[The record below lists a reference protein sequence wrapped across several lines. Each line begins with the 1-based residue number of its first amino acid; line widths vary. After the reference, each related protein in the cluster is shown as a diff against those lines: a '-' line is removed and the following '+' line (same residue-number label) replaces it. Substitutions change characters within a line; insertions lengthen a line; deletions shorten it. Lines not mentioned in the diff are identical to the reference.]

1 MKSTTAI
8 FSAII
13 FSLVSVFQVNA
24 QAAETIWIAS
34 SISEYKTGETV
45 TVNVNALSA
54 TPIQG
59 FNFQIRYDPACLTP
73 VNATSPIPG
82 MNGLFVPQTSGLVD
96 ASFASTT
103 PQTAN
108 GVIAEVRFTTLGG
121 CQTELSLENAALAI
135 RNEAGFA
142 AQLPGVSLGA
152 NKIPLNIDVTQVAAQ
167 ELPTL
172 AGTPLSLA
180 PSTIAPQPSLPN
192 GTIGIITVLGVILV
206 IGTFIL
212 IRQLR
217 GTPNNQK

>member
-8 FSAII
+8 ISTII

-34 SISEYKTGETV
+34 NISEYKTGETI
-45 TVNVNALSA
+45 TVNVNAISA

-73 VNATSPIPG
+73 VNATSPITG
-82 MNGLFVPQTSGLVD
+82 MNGLFVPQNSGLVD

-103 PQTAN
+103 PLSAN
-108 GVIAEVRFTTLGG
+108 GLIAEVRFTTLGG
-121 CQTELSLENAALAI
+121 CQTNLSLENASLAI

-142 AQLPGVSLGA
+142 AQLPGVSLGT
-152 NKIPLNIDVTQVAAQ
+152 NSIQLNIDATQAGSQ
-167 ELPTL
+167 EPPSLS
-172 AGTPLSLA
+172 GTPLSLA

-192 GTIGIITVLGVILV
+192 GTIGIITALGVMLV
-206 IGTFIL
+206 IGIFIL
-212 IRQLR
+212 FRQLR
-217 GTPNNQK
+217 GTPNNRK